1 MNTHRRLP
9 SLTEM
14 AIDLQATPAELASY
28 WGVSK
33 STAYRWLSVGNAP
46 RAAMLAL
53 YWLTRWGL
61 SELDADTH
69 NRANVFEGLA
79 QALQREL
86 WRQREDFTRLARI
99 GHYGSANDPLPHVA
113 PLLGLDDAGTLEA
126 RRPAK
131 PRCDDHDARPP
142 IVQADKR

>member
-9 SLTEM
+9 SLNEM
-14 AIDLQATPAELASY
+14 ATDLQATPAALASY

-61 SELDADTH
+61 SELEADAQ

-131 PRCDDHDARPP
+131 PRCDDQDTPAP
-142 IVQADKR
+142 IVREVKR